1 MWPALPPK
9 STLTK
14 NFQSSVAFS
23 VSIAELVDRRKTPSP
38 QGLWFQVGLILFKEF
53 NSPVG
58 NACSTLDTGPFL
70 DSGIVH
76 LSMCRSV
83 YRENFCL
90 QKFKVRKGVTAALE
104 EASRYGSYSF
114 NDLTMVHPHRES
126 NRPQSHV

>member
-23 VSIAELVDRRKTPSP
+23 VSTAELVDRRKTPSP

-76 LSMCRSV
+76 LSMCRSA
-83 YRENFCL
+83 YREKL
-90 QKFKVRKGVTAALE
+90 LPTEV
-104 EASRYGSYSF
+104 
-114 NDLTMVHPHRES
+114 
-126 NRPQSHV
+126 QSKKRGDSCP